1 MKPKCFPQFPL
12 QKRRFSRPVRQ
23 CLRTLALEAA
33 RLLWAVS
40 TVAWKVVLQ
49 SKWHFEVTATEIWMV
64 VRLHH
69 NLLTHHLC
77 CIFAWKQNEKFWEI
91 LSWLAHVKRHWQA
104 CKAGDFSNHRM
115 KLFFFCFFVR
125 FLARE
130 SRLTSMALERSSP
143 AERLSIE
150 SFQQLWTS
158 LASVIYFA
166 SETRHPSLLLKV
178 EKRGKRIR
186 VWYRD

>member
-64 VRLHH
+64 VRPHH

-115 KLFFFCFFVR
+115 KLFFFLFFCEIPGPRKQTHKYGTWEIKPSWTIINRKFSAAVNLTGISYLFCVR
-125 FLARE
+125 N
-130 SRLTSMALERSSP
+130 
-143 AERLSIE
+143 
-150 SFQQLWTS
+150 
-158 LASVIYFA
+158 
-166 SETRHPSLLLKV
+166 
-178 EKRGKRIR
+178 
-186 VWYRD
+186 